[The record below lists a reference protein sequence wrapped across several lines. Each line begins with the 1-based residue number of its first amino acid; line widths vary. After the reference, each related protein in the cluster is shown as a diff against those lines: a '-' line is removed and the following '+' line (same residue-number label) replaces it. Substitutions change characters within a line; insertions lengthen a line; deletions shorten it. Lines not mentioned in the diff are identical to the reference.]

1 MPKYIAPYAT
11 IEPRITHISP
21 GQAHS
26 AMIIMTIAHRIIPII
41 SLNLVCKVSKICL
54 ILSMVGFFRLFFC
67 KFVKFALSLQVL
79 SWVEDLWV

>member
-41 SLNLVCKVSKICL
+41 SLNLVCKVNKIYR
-54 ILSMVGFFRLFFC
+54 ILFMVGFFVYF
-67 KFVKFALSLQVL
+67 LQVRKVCVIFAGVKL
-79 SWVEDLWV
+79 G